1 MLGKRTLLAVTA
13 LAMVLPAGCSKP
25 GDSGTSGGNLNVL
38 LVTLDTT
45 RASRLSCYGNQI
57 KTSPVLDELAH
68 DGVKFDLA
76 IAQAAVTPVSHASIL
91 TGLNPYQ
98 HGLRVMCAAEGYK
111 LPETVPTLATVLRN
125 AGYKTGAFLSAFP
138 VSEYFG
144 LSQDFDHFDNGMEG
158 SYQDKLKRDDK
169 GEWRWGVRANQR
181 RSDETTDKAIEWIGR
196 QKGEFFAWVHYWDP
210 HDRMIAPPD
219 DVVARF
225 VPRELRGR
233 KHTVPFYDSEI
244 FYMDSQF
251 GRLIKMLKDR
261 SLYDKTV
268 IVVVAD
274 HGEGLA
280 DGVANHG
287 WWAHRLLYQE
297 QIHLP
302 LIIRVPGWPTGSVV
316 KDLVRSIDIF
326 PTVLEVLGLQPPGPV
341 EGVSLCSLMEN
352 KPEPPRLAYAD
363 ALNAF
368 DFNARMVQKRPK
380 DGVLYCAMDRSW
392 KLIYRPR
399 RPDDSELYNLDDDP
413 KELNNLYAVAPDQ
426 AQRLLAE
433 LKKVDCFVTEPFG
446 SGPVDEEAI
455 KRLQALGYL
464 GGEAEQPS
472 QQPADANSQKPDD

>member
-1 MLGKRTLLAVTA
+1 MFVLLTVTVAAAV
-13 LAMVLPAGCSKP
+13 LSGGCSKP
-25 GDSGTSGGNLNVL
+25 GDSGTRPSRLNVL

-45 RASRLSCYGNQI
+45 RASRLGCYGNERD
-57 KTSPVLDELAH
+57 TSPVLDALAR
-68 DGVKFDLA
+68 DGIKFELA

-98 HGLRVMCAAEGYK
+98 HGLRVLYAAAGYE
-111 LPETVPTLATVLRN
+111 LPETVPTLATVLSD
-125 AGYKTGAFLSAFP
+125 AGYKTGAILSAFP

-144 LSQDFDHFDNGMEG
+144 LDQGFDHFDNGMKG
-158 SYQDKLKRDDK
+158 SGEDTLRQDQR
-169 GEWRWGVRANQR
+169 GFWRWDVRANQQ
-181 RSDETTDKAIEWIGR
+181 RSDETTDKAIEWIRR
-196 QKGEFFAWVHYWDP
+196 QEGEFFAWVHYWDP
-210 HDRMIAPPD
+210 HDRLMGPPEE
-219 DVVARF
+219 VVARF
-225 VPRELRGR
+225 VSPGPPGYER
-233 KHTVPFYDSEI
+233 TIPYCDQYYDSEI

-363 ALNAF
+363 ALNAL
-368 DFNARMVQKRPK
+368 DLNTWMVLDRPK
-380 DGVLYCAMDRSW
+380 DDLLYCAMDRSW
-392 KLIYRPR
+392 KLIYKPTY
-399 RPDDSELYNLDDDP
+399 PDDSELYNLDDDP
-413 KELNNLYAVAPDQ
+413 QELNNMYAATPDQ
-426 AQRLLAE
+426 ARRLLAE
-433 LKKVDCFVTEPFG
+433 LQKVDCFVTEPFG
-446 SGPVDEEAI
+446 SGPANEEAL

-464 GGEAEQPS
+464 GGDSPQSSPTS
-472 QQPADANSQKPDD
+472 QAAAPE